1 MWRLIGSVPTREI
14 ELWQPIYT
22 VNTHHAMRMIHTGMK
37 GQQGAVIRA
46 LGEKRIQRRFP
57 SFWVSSDKRVLAILK
72 GGENT
77 LERGRCTIQSTETL
91 TTFLDSKFSL
101 LPSSAGWLNNVLDNY
116 LHVTDF
122 FFFPE
127 VLLSSFNFICKSLDH
142 LNPDYFWDCFFTLAP
157 TQPLGTTWFS
167 PLIPKLAWE

>member
-1 MWRLIGSVPTREI
+1 
-14 ELWQPIYT
+14 
-22 VNTHHAMRMIHTGMK
+22 MRMVHTGMK

-46 LGEKRIQRRFP
+46 PGQKRIQRRFP
-57 SFWVSSDKRVLAILK
+57 FFWVSSDKGVLAILK
-72 GGENT
+72 GGENK

-101 LPSSAGWLNNVLDNY
+101 RHRQLAGKIMCLITICML
-116 LHVTDF
+116 LTF
-122 FFFPE
+122 SPE

-167 PLIPKLAWE
+167 PLIPELALE